1 MYLHCV
7 QSWGLPLYT
16 KGSEATQQKQG
27 RTEISVLQHTS
38 TVYRAEVFHSTQRVA
53 KQHSKN
59 RTVQKYI
66 QCTST
71 VSWGLPLDTKG
82 SEATQQKQD
91 STEISYLQCTSTVSW
106 GLPLYTKG
114 SEATQQKQGRT
125 EISNL
130 QHTSIVY
137 RAEVLHSS
145 GRVGGHG
152 RTGWGGTGVLWQGVV
167 QRRQHTSRNKVVI
180 WRKMAVAPV
189 LCPIFISAS
198 EQVLQLGESKLS

>member
-27 RTEISVLQHTS
+27 RTEISILQRTS
-38 TVYRAEVFHSTQRVA
+38 TVYRAEVFHSTQRVV

-59 RTVQKYI
+59 RTVQKYLI
-66 QCTST
+66 SSVPPLWAEVFHST
-71 VSWGLPLDTKG
+71 QRVARQHSRNG
-82 SEATQQKQD
+82 
-91 STEISYLQCTSTVSW
+91 TET
-106 GLPLYTKG
+106 
-114 SEATQQKQGRT
+114 
-125 EISNL
+125 SNL

-198 EQVLQLGESKLS
+198 EQVLQLGESKLF